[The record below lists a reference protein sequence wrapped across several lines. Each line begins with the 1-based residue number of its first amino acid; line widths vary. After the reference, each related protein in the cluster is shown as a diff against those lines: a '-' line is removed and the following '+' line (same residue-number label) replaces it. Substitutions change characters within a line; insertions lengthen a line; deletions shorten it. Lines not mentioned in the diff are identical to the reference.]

1 MELKHSGMMWSERW
15 SPENLLR
22 TESGDLKVGF
32 VVQKLHVPENLKIKI
47 FGELRSLR
55 ALV

>member
-1 MELKHSGMMWSERW
+1 MELKHQGMIWSERW

-22 TESGDLKVGF
+22 TESGKPKVGF
-32 VVQKLHVPENLKIKI
+32 MVQKLHGPEELKMTNVA
-47 FGELRSLR
+47 ELHSFR

>member
-1 MELKHSGMMWSERW
+1 MIWSERW
-15 SPENLLR
+15 NPENLLR

-32 VVQKLHVPENLKIKI
+32 MVQKLHGPENLKMKN